1 MALTLTEINLIYK
14 GQPKP
19 EYTSLRD
26 LVLVAGTRH
35 YNWFMENE
43 KPTDPETLAR
53 GYADKMRGITRQLCL
68 LNLDKAKDITYNLIV
83 LSGNT
88 LNYVDVLSYETGDW
102 EALVNNNI
110 VTALEVVAGITD
122 AEKTAYNGL

>member
-14 GQPKP
+14 GHPKP
-19 EYTSLRD
+19 EHTSLRD

-35 YNWFMENE
+35 YNWFMQNE
-43 KPTDPETLAR
+43 KVTDPETLAR
-53 GYADKMRGITRQLCL
+53 GYADKMRGITRQLSL

-83 LSGNT
+83 LSGNI
-88 LNYVDVLSYETGDW
+88 LNYADVLSYETGDW
-102 EALVNNNI
+102 EALVNSNI
-110 VTALEVVAGITD
+110 VTALEVVAGITE